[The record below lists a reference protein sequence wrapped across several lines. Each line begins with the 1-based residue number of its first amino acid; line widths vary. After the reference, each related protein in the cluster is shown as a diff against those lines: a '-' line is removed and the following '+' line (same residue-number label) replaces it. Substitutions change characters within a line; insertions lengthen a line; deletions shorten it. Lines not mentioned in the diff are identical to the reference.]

1 MCAENKWRMKI
12 MLICE
17 GNQPADNLHLVAEQG
32 QANRA
37 WVREH

>member
-1 MCAENKWRMKI
+1 MKI

-17 GNQPADNLHLVAEQG
+17 AAMGNQPADNLHLVTEQG

-37 WVREH
+37 WVHEH